1 MFKKFKN
8 FCKKVWEKIGE
19 IIYNA
24 VEKVKEF
31 FRIDSPTEENTDE
44 PTDEN
49 SSEKLVNSAL
59 FICDI
64 LMTVCVV
71 AVTAKLLFPAK
82 ILSNPVVTLS
92 IPASTLL
99 AAMNANKGGA

>member
-31 FRIDSPTEENTDE
+31 FCVDAPTDE
-44 PTDEN
+44 NSEETSDEN

-82 ILSNPVVTLS
+82 ILSNPMVTLS

-99 AAMNANKGGA
+99 AAMNSNKGGA

>member
-31 FRIDSPTEENTDE
+31 FSVDTPTENSEETS
-44 PTDEN
+44 DEN
-49 SSEKLVNSAL
+49 SSEKLVDTAL

-82 ILSNPVVTLS
+82 ILSNPMVTLS

-99 AAMNANKGGA
+99 AAMNSNKGGA

>member
-8 FCKKVWEKIGE
+8 FCKKVWEKLGE

-31 FRIDSPTEENTDE
+31 FRVDAPTENSEETS
-44 PTDEN
+44 DEN

-82 ILSNPVVTLS
+82 ILSNPMVTLS

-99 AAMNANKGGA
+99 AAMNSNKGGA

>member
-1 MFKKFKN
+1 MFKKIKN
-8 FCKKVWEKIGE
+8 FCKKVWEKLGE
-19 IIYNA
+19 MIYNA

-31 FRIDSPTEENTDE
+31 FSVDTPTENPEETS
-44 PTDEN
+44 DEN
-49 SSEKLVNSAL
+49 SSEKLVNTAL

-99 AAMNANKGGA
+99 AAMNKGGA

>member
-1 MFKKFKN
+1 MFKKIKN

-31 FRIDSPTEENTDE
+31 FSVDTPTENPEETS
-44 PTDEN
+44 DEN
-49 SSEKLVNSAL
+49 SSEKLVNTAL

-99 AAMNANKGGA
+99 AAMNKGGA